1 MPEEG
6 TLGLL
11 ERKAIVIT
19 GAGRGLGRGYALE
32 AARQGACVVVNDVD
46 APLAESVAAEIVAGG
61 GRAVAHTDSIATW
74 DGAAALIALSLD
86 AFGRLDGL
94 VNNAGI
100 QHAGP
105 SLETDET
112 SIRAIFEVN
121 VLGAIFVGTH
131 AMRAMVGQ
139 GQGGTIVNN
148 GSSSQMGVPDL
159 AAYSATK
166 GALATLT
173 YSWAIDMRPY
183 GIRVNAFAPSAFTRM
198 SEASGNPISLQAPP
212 IERNVP
218 AMIYLLSPAAE
229 GITGQIIQL
238 NVRSLHIVAHPTL
251 TDAAVTT
258 ADEWTPAE
266 VIERF
271 DPVLRANL
279 QDVGWGPSLVVTD
292 ASVADGA

>member
-1 MPEEG
+1 M
-6 TLGLL
+6 GLL
-11 ERKAIVIT
+11 ENKAIAIT
-19 GAGRGLGRGYALE
+19 GAGQGLGRGYALE

-46 APLAESVAAEIVAGG
+46 QSLAESVVAEIIAGG
-61 GRAVAHTDSIATW
+61 GHAVVHTASIATW
-74 DGAAALIALSLD
+74 DGAETLVAQCLD

-100 QHAGP
+100 QHAGA
-105 SLETDET
+105 SLDMEEAP
-112 SIRAIFEVN
+112 IRKLFEVN
-121 VLGAIFVGTH
+121 VLGAIFAGTH
-131 AMRAMVGQ
+131 AMRALVEQ
-139 GQGGTIVNN
+139 GHGGTIVNN

-198 SEASGNPISLQAPP
+198 STSSGNPISLQAPP

-218 AMIYLLSPAAE
+218 AVIYLLSDAAE
-229 GITGQIIQL
+229 GITGQLIQL
-238 NVRSLHIVAHPTL
+238 NIKNLHVVAHPTL

-258 ADEWTPAE
+258 ADEWTPDE

-271 DPVLRANL
+271 DPILRANL
-279 QDVGWGPSLVVTD
+279 QDVGWAPALRATD
-292 ASVADGA
+292 AKIAKDAS